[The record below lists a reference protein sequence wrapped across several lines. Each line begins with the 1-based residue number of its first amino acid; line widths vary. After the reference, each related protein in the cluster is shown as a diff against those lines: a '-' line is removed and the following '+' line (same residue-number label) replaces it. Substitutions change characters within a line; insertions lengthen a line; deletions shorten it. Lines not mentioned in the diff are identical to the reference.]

1 MPNLKGSENT
11 NFTLINRLHLHNSA
25 MNIDSIQERMENM
38 EVEDSAVN
46 RGYPGTTEPRKLL
59 CVA

>member
-1 MPNLKGSENT
+1 
-11 NFTLINRLHLHNSA
+11 